1 MLVGRS
7 HTKIQT
13 INANVIF
20 DSHFKMNKNET
31 TVELSRQ
38 QTLRTEARIGLIK
51 YVLALVAGLVAIK
64 LILDGLQPLVVGQ
77 SPEAITALA
86 AVIREFHLGSVLGY
100 LWGAGATAAWTIER
114 KGKKRAIQKKSE
126 YQSMVES
133 GEPNRSSSGL
143 TPTGDTPA
151 A

>member
-1 MLVGRS
+1 MRS
-7 HTKIQT
+7 V
-13 INANVIF
+13 NANVII
-20 DSHFKMNKNET
+20 DRHTKMNKNEL

-38 QTLRTEARIGLIK
+38 QTLRTEARIGLTK
-51 YVLALVAGLVAIK
+51 YVLALGAGLVAIK

-86 AVIREFHLGSVLGY
+86 AVIREFHLGSALGY

-126 YQSMVES
+126 YQGMVES